1 MSAPTLYVIAQDLT
15 HMQVSASI
23 DESDIGRIQTGQL
36 VTFRVD
42 AYPQQTFRGT
52 VKQVRL
58 DAKTD
63 QNVVSYTTMIDVPN
77 EDLRLK
83 PGMTANVTVQIAAN
97 ENVLRVP
104 NSALRFA
111 PTPELFAAL
120 GQEPP
125 QQTAGA
131 AEGRGV
137 AGTAGQAEGRQRFA
151 QLTPEER
158 AQFAAR
164 FTPEQR
170 AQFQQRRAAGDP
182 PAGAAGGGFG
192 RVWALRDG
200 KLQLLRVRTGVTD
213 GAITAIVGGE
223 LKEGDRVVTG
233 ITEPGAT
240 ATSQTANP
248 LLPFG
253 RRGGGAGARGAGAG
267 AAGGA
272 RGGAGR

>member
-36 VTFRVD
+36 VMFRVD

-104 NSALRFA
+104 NAALRFA

-120 GQEPP
+120 HQEPP
-125 QQTAGA
+125 QQIAGA
-131 AEGRGV
+131 GQGRGV
-137 AGTAGQAEGRQRFA
+137 AGTAGQAEGRERFT

-158 AQFAAR
+158 GQFAAR

-170 AQFQQRRAAGDP
+170 AQFRAQRAAGDP

-213 GAITAIVGGE
+213 GAMTAIVGGE

-233 ITEPGAT
+233 ITDPGAT

-267 AAGGA
+267 AGGA